1 MTVSG
6 SLRHRFDAARG
17 DETKP
22 TRQNKKPLP
31 PVSVRLTEEERLLL
45 ERAAGK
51 KSLSAHIREC
61 LFKDQ
66 VEPRRTCRK
75 SRIPVKDHQALAR
88 LLALLGASRIPN
100 NLNQLARDA
109 NCDSLEWNRETTAKI
124 NKAYEHVLFMRRELI
139 RALGLS
145 EDQSP

>member
-1 MTVSG
+1 MKVSG
-6 SLRHRFDAARG
+6 SLKHGFDAARG
-17 DETKP
+17 GGPETARPK
-22 TRQNKKPLP
+22 KKPLP

-45 ERAAGK
+45 EKAAGK

-61 LFKDQ
+61 LFRDQ
-66 VEPRRTCRK
+66 AEPRRTRRK
-75 SRIPVKDHQALAR
+75 PRIPVKDHQALAR

-109 NCDSLEWNRETTAKI
+109 NCDSLEWNKETTAKI
-124 NKAYEHVLFMRRELI
+124 NEAYEHVLFMRRELI

-145 EDQSP
+145 EDQS